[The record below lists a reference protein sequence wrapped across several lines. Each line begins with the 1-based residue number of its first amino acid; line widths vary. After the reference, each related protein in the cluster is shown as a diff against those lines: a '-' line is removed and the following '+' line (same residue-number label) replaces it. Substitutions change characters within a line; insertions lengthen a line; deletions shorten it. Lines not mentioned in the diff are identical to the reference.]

1 MSKIITWADRFW
13 AAVSRGDSRE
23 WARYVADEWEK
34 RKRKKLEH
42 IPDPT
47 CWCEPEL
54 EYEDPETGDQ
64 VWVHRE
70 IH

>member
-1 MSKIITWADRFW
+1 MKFEYLQWKPLFDQIDQWD
-13 AAVSRGDSRE
+13 
-23 WARYVADEWEK
+23 
-34 RKRKKLEH
+34 H
-42 IPDPT
+42 INNPN

-54 EYEDPETGDQ
+54 EYEDPETGSQ